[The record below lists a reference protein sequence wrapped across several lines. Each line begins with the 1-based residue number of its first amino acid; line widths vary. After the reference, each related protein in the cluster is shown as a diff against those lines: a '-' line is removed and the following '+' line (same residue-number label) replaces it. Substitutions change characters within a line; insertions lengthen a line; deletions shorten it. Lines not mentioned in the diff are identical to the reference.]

1 MRRSSILATQTD
13 VLLLT
18 RFRYGC
24 QIIYKVAVT
33 EDTKTYSSGS
43 AADYEEKHITF
54 SVIFSNQAW
63 LLVFVNSGLL
73 PNI

>member
-1 MRRSSILATQTD
+1 MHRSSILATQTD

-43 AADYEEKHITF
+43 AADYEREIH
-54 SVIFSNQAW
+54 
-63 LLVFVNSGLL
+63 
-73 PNI
+73 